1 VAAQPARAPIAT
13 ASSVMNNHRPLSPI
27 SEHPIRYP
35 SPAAPRRTRRS
46 LPRSRRRRPRRNI
59 GLQCGVVE
67 AVGRDGLRR
76 VGPAFV
82 DKALMVDVMLM
93 QALMRAVPDHAALL
107 IVGEIDQLY

>member
-13 ASSVMNNHRPLSPI
+13 ASSAMNNHRPLSPI

-35 SPAAPRRTRRS
+35 SPTAPRRTRRS
-46 LPRSRRRRPRRNI
+46 LPRSRRRCPRRKI

-76 VGPAFV
+76 VDPAFV
-82 DKALMVDVMLM
+82 DEASMVDVMLM
-93 QALMRAVPDHAALL
+93 QALMRAVPDHASLL
-107 IVGEIDQLY
+107 IVGDIDQLY